1 MRQPYDSHL
10 SERSVRHNVLCPHIA
25 AGFFGKICAQPT
37 NIIAGFFNI
46 YNFGEM
52 ADAGS

>member
-1 MRQPYDSHL
+1 M
-10 SERSVRHNVLCPHIA
+10 CPHIA
-25 AGFFGKICAQPT
+25 AGFFGKICGQLT

-46 YNFGEM
+46 YSFGGM